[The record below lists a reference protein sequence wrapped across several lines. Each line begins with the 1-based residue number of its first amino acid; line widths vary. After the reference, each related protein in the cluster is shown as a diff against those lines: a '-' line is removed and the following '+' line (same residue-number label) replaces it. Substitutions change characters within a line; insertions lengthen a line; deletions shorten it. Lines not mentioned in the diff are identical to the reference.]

1 MTSIDGKVVFI
12 TGSTSGLGR
21 KLAERLVSEGAGVV
35 LHGRSS
41 ERCESTVQE
50 IQEATGSDRLPYHVA
65 NLASLAEVRRLA
77 DAVREQHDRLDVLV
91 NNAGVGGGPAQDG
104 TRELSEDG
112 YELRFAVNHL
122 AHYLLTHRLL
132 PLLRASAPARVVN
145 VASGAQEAIDF
156 DDVHLERDYSSSRAY
171 TQSKLAQVMFT
182 FGLAETLD
190 AGEVTVNSLHPAS
203 LMDTKMAQRW
213 YGSAMSSVEE
223 GVAATHRLIT
233 DPKLAGVTG
242 RYFSGQQEARAAKQA
257 YDAEARR
264 RLHDLSEEL
273 TTQHAGSTE

>member
-1 MTSIDGKVVFI
+1 MTSADGQVVFI

-21 KLAERLVSEGAGVV
+21 KLAERLASEGAGVV

-77 DAVREQHDRLDVLV
+77 DEVREQHGRLDVLV
-91 NNAGVGGGPAQDG
+91 NNAGAGGGPAEEG
-104 TRELSEDG
+104 TREISEDG
-112 YELRFAVNHL
+112 YELRFAINHL

-132 PLLRASAPARVVN
+132 PLLRSSAPARVVN

-156 DDVHLERDYSSSRAY
+156 DDVQLERDYSSSRAY

-182 FGLAETLD
+182 FDLAEALNAD
-190 AGEVTVNSLHPAS
+190 EVTINSLHPAS

-213 YGSAMSSVEE
+213 YGSAMTSVEE
-223 GVAATHRLIT
+223 GVAATHRLVT
-233 DPKLAGVTG
+233 DPELAGVTG
-242 RYFSGQQEARAAKQA
+242 RYFSGQQEARAHEQA

-264 RLHDLSEEL
+264 RLRELSEQL
-273 TTQHAGSTE
+273 TSQAVG